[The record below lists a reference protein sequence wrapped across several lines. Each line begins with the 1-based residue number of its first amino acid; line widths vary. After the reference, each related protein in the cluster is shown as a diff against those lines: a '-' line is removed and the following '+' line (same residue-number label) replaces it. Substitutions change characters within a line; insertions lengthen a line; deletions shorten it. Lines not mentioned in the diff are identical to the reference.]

1 MWTHRTKL
9 QYRKKPKAMEKHTQQ
24 TDKFHNV
31 ELKMPACSED
41 IKNKCIFKAQ
51 SDYEEC
57 SAHKTRSENK
67 KKKKFV
73 EMENIRY

>member
-41 IKNKCIFKAQ
+41 IKNKCIFRAPG
-51 SDYEEC
+51 
-57 SAHKTRSENK
+57 
-67 KKKKFV
+67 
-73 EMENIRY
+73 